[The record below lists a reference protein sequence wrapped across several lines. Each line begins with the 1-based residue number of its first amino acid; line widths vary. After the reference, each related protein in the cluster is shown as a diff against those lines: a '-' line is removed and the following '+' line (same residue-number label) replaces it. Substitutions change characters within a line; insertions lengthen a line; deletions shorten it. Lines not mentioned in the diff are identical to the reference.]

1 MIDELK
7 SHLNDKQII
16 KSNFHCLFRKEVRQ
30 TMEVSHS
37 SLKLD
42 LCLSNDAFELLKAM
56 KFNKFLDITLHAKGQ
71 TLNIYSV
78 NSAPNRRGIHS
89 LVAHLYHYNIQR
101 VDFIMYILKNL
112 LLEIFRGLW

>member
-1 MIDELK
+1 MRNTED
-7 SHLNDKQII
+7 
-16 KSNFHCLFRKEVRQ
+16 R
-30 TMEVSHS
+30 T

-56 KFNKFLDITLHAKGQ
+56 KLNKFLDITLHAKGQ

-89 LVAHLYHYNIQR
+89 LVAHLYHYNIQM
-101 VDFIMYILKNL
+101 VDFFIYILKKL
-112 LLEIFRGLW
+112 LLDIQRPLVTV